1 MKLVAFGEPDFA
13 VLSLG
18 QQANGIIAIGQIAH
32 GVVAIGQLARGVVV
46 VGQLAVGLV
55 GFGQCALTPV
65 WGAGMIGLGGR
76 GKWGVVRLL
85 PWRVPVRQTPMP
97 ALVDPAAILDGS
109 LKNGWVD
116 PSAAFE
122 ALVPYPVLSGDDSV
136 GAAFVHREERAAGE
150 GDFRTGAPPI
160 RTLVATAFHTVREG
174 TYLPSAFSDSPIG
187 AAELAFRLFAWVCV
201 LGVTLAIV
209 AFGWAA

>member
-13 VLSLG
+13 VLSIG
-18 QQANGIIAIGQIAH
+18 QQANGIVAIGQIAH
-32 GVVAIGQLARGVVV
+32 GVIAIGQLARGVVV

-55 GFGQCALTPV
+55 GLGQCALTPV

-85 PWRVPVRQTPMP
+85 PWRAPVRQRPMP

-116 PSAAFE
+116 PGSGFE
-122 ALVPYPVLSGDDSV
+122 ALIPYPTLSRNESV

-174 TYLPSAFSDSPIG
+174 TYIPSGFSDHPIG
-187 AAELAFRLFAWVCV
+187 VGEFVVRLFVWVCV
-201 LGVTLAIV
+201 LGTALAIV
-209 AFGWAA
+209 SFGWAE